1 MSGPEGSEG
10 SGLLGIRRALEAY
23 RGAFL
28 SKAGQRRA
36 AVAVIL
42 RPWGGE
48 DIAFLFIKRAED
60 PQDQWSGHMAFP
72 GGRVDP
78 RDADSLATARRE
90 TREEVGLD
98 LASSATLLG
107 RLDELQASAKGRR
120 LPLIIT
126 PFVLAWEGESDALG
140 AGDPELIL
148 NDEVEAIHWIR
159 GRELRDPA
167 AVGTTPYVFG
177 GQRYDLP
184 CLHVQGQ
191 TIWGLTY
198 QMLMH
203 FFDVVGWPRPLKP

>member
-1 MSGPEGSEG
+1 MSLPD
-10 SGLLGIRRALEAY
+10 
-23 RGAFL
+23 
-28 SKAGQRRA
+28 AGQRRA
-36 AVAVIL
+36 AVAVLL
-42 RPWGGE
+42 RPWGAE
-48 DIAFLFIKRAED
+48 DVAFLFIKRAED
-60 PQDQWSGHMAFP
+60 PRDPWSGHMAFP

-78 RDADSLATARRE
+78 RDADPLATARRE

-98 LASSATLLG
+98 LEASAILLG

-126 PFVLAWEGESDALG
+126 PFVFAWEGENDALG
-140 AGDPELIL
+140 GGDPELIF

-177 GQRYDLP
+177 GKRYDLP
-184 CLHVQGQ
+184 CLHVQGR

-203 FFDVVGWPRPLKP
+203 FFDVVGWPRPSRL